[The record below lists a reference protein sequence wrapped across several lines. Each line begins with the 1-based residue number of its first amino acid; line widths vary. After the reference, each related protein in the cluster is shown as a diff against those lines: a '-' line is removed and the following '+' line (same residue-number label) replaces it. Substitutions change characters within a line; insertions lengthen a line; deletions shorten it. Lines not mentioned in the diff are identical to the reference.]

1 MAARNATVTTM
12 NMLKTTARF
21 SFPLFPLA
29 IVLAGCVRYAPV
41 PRGALVHEAVTSY
54 SNDSL
59 KVNLHDFGRMRFA
72 TGPLTAADK
81 RLLRRVPHKEPVV
94 RVLFTSRNG
103 INTLPSH
110 RLIGLVR
117 TALPRQWQRT
127 YQARAQPGQRSYYFR
142 PLPGNQTDV
151 FDCVVPNAPA
161 DLELVLEVPHRDTG
175 AFATPQAYF
184 LEEMDYLVRG
194 LRTGA
199 AYQRTAP
206 TPPFAVLGEA
216 FGAVETT
223 AGNYLSPVTQLRAAA
238 SNYVDPGEQGTF
250 WQALSTAYAF
260 VNEPDSAARYWR
272 KLSGPAPPRATGS
285 TRPFEVSPATEAVLR
300 QTATAPFVLFN
311 ESHVQPKGRYWLRS
325 LLPALHQQGFR
336 YLALEA
342 LGDDAGLQRRGYPT
356 LSSGFYL
363 REPQLAN
370 LVRDA
375 LSLGFTVIPYD
386 AMSADREHDQAQNLL
401 RRSRGQD
408 PQAKVVALAGFGHI
422 DESAGPRKSM
432 AVWLKELSGVDPLT
446 VNQTDLEALVSD
458 TKQEG
463 VFFARETEQA
473 PKIQRYMTNDLYVV
487 NSINIYDKGNGG
499 PSDHPV
505 DISVPA
511 DSLVRGQ
518 AFALLVYARTEYRA
532 VPNPVPVWVRTGKEA
547 HQRVCLRPGYYTV
560 VAKASGGTVLWTSE
574 LTVP

>member
-1 MAARNATVTTM
+1 M
-12 NMLKTTARF
+12 NFLKGTALF
-21 SFPLFPLA
+21 SWPHLPL
-29 IVLAGCVRYAPV
+29 VLVLVGCVRYAPV
-41 PRGALVHEAVTSY
+41 PRGVLLHEAVTRY

-59 KVNLHDFGRMRFA
+59 KVSLHDYARMRFA
-72 TGPLTAADK
+72 TGPLTAAD
-81 RLLRRVPHKEPVV
+81 RHLLRRVPHKEPVV
-94 RVLFTSRNG
+94 RVLFTSQNG
-103 INTLPSH
+103 IQTLPSH

-117 TALPRQWQRT
+117 TALPPHWPRK
-127 YQARAQPGQRSYYFR
+127 YQVRAQPGQRPYYFR

-161 DLELVLEVPHRDTG
+161 ALELVLEVPHRGIG
-175 AFATPQAYF
+175 AFATTQAYF
-184 LEEMDYLVRG
+184 LEEMDYLVQG
-194 LRTGA
+194 LRTGT
-199 AYQRTAP
+199 AYQRTSPAN
-206 TPPFAVLGEA
+206 PFQVLGEA

-223 AGNYLSPVTQLRAAA
+223 AGNYLLPVTQLRVAAR
-238 SNYVDPGEQGTF
+238 NYGDPGEHGF
-250 WQALSTAYAF
+250 FLQALSTAYAF

-272 KLSGPAPPRATGS
+272 QLSGPAPPAAGGP
-285 TRPFEVSPATEAVLR
+285 RPLDVTPATDEVLR
-300 QTATAPFVLFN
+300 QAATTPFVLFN

-325 LLPALHQQGFR
+325 LLPALYRQGFR

-386 AMSADREHDQAQNLL
+386 TMSADREHDQAQNLW

-408 PQAKVVALAGFGHI
+408 PHAKVVVLAGFGHI
-422 DESAGPRKSM
+422 DERVGARKSM

-446 VNQTDLEALVSD
+446 VNQTDLEALVPD

-463 VFFARETEQA
+463 VFFASENDPTH
-473 PKIQRYMTNDLYVV
+473 KIPHYLISDLYV
-487 NSINIYDKGNGG
+487 INTFNIHNKGNGLSNG
-499 PSDHPV
+499 QPV
-505 DISVPA
+505 DISIPV

-532 VPNPVPVWVRTGKEA
+532 VPNPVPVWVRIGKES
-547 HQRVCLRPGYYTV
+547 HQRALLRPGQYTA